1 MMLFK
6 TYYLNH
12 LVRFYVFSFRF
23 IKNDDSRGVTLIGSI
38 INTTLYNDSMSNCF
52 ISLKN
57 LQFISAHVLLKV
69 GFFLLNSEV
78 LTQIEQQ
85 ICFRT
90 NVVKDLTYVV

>member
-1 MMLFK
+1 
-6 TYYLNH
+6 
-12 LVRFYVFSFRF
+12 
-23 IKNDDSRGVTLIGSI
+23 
-38 INTTLYNDSMSNCF
+38 MSNCF